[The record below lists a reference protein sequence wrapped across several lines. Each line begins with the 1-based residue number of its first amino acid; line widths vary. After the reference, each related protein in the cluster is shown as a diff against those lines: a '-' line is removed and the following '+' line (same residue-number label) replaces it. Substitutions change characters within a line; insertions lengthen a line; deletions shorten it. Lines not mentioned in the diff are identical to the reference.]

1 METFKTAT
9 CISCHA
15 ADLKGASGPSLRGV
29 GDTHTKEEIMAI
41 IENGQGG
48 MPPMKDIALG
58 AGVTEEQL
66 DQLADWLASQ
76 KAEAAAE

>member
-1 METFKTAT
+1 
-9 CISCHA
+9 
-15 ADLKGASGPSLRGV
+15 
-29 GDTHTKEEIMAI
+29 MAI

-76 KAEAAAE
+76 KAEAAE